1 MIYKIVQGNNFKLH
15 ILVRKLDMSRE
26 FQRLVDFDMSEA
38 SDIKVELV
46 GWFDQAIMIPS
57 HISGIAKNVLVC
69 DVPDN
74 LDLGNYSVRVSWR
87 MDDNNMVSHE
97 RKLLRIVNF
106 NAQSNMPIGIVD
118 GDAGMFKLRYY
129 IVTDNI
135 SLCPITY
142 SLDDIN
148 ASTMPNAIKNG
159 SKLEIE
165 LTPNDGYDIGH
176 VQVIM
181 NGNDITDEVYHD
193 GNILIP
199 AVSGYVMI
207 VAKGDEDVFY
217 YGAMPSDKICDMDF
231 DMLTKQT
238 GSLAGKTLT
247 IETTKEKP
255 FIWFVSRTPVTFS
268 QAGLA
273 ASLNHR
279 VLGHFHYYW
288 TDELVQGN
296 DNIYTTNSI

>member
-15 ILVRKLDMSRE
+15 ILVRKLDMSKE

-38 SDIKVELV
+38 TNIKVELV
-46 GWFDQAIMIPS
+46 GWFDKPITLPS

-69 DVPDN
+69 DVPDT
-74 LDLGNYSVRVSWR
+74 LELGNYSVRVSWN
-87 MDDNNMVSHE
+87 MDGIKMVSTE
-97 RKLLRIVNF
+97 RRLLRIVDYNS
-106 NAQSNMPIGIVD
+106 QSNIPIGIID
-118 GDAGMFKLRYY
+118 GEAGLFKLRYY

-135 SLCPITY
+135 SICPITY
-142 SLDDIN
+142 SLDDIKV
-148 ASTMPNAIKNG
+148 STMPSAIKNG
-159 SKLEIE
+159 EKLEFE
-165 LTPNDGYDIGH
+165 LTPNDGYDIGN
-176 VQVIM
+176 VKVIM
-181 NGNDITDEVYHD
+181 NGNDITDEVYHE
-193 GNILIP
+193 GKIVIP

-207 VAKGDEDVFY
+207 VAKGYEDVFY
-217 YGAMPSDKICDMDF
+217 YGAMSSDKICNMDF
-231 DMLTKQT
+231 GLLTKQS
-238 GSLAGKTLT
+238 GSLADKTLT

-288 TDELVQGN
+288 TDELVPGN
-296 DNIYTTNSI
+296 DNVYTTNSI

>member
-1 MIYKIVQGNNFKLH
+1 M
-15 ILVRKLDMSRE
+15 
-26 FQRLVDFDMSEA
+26 
-38 SDIKVELV
+38 
-46 GWFDQAIMIPS
+46 
-57 HISGIAKNVLVC
+57 LVC